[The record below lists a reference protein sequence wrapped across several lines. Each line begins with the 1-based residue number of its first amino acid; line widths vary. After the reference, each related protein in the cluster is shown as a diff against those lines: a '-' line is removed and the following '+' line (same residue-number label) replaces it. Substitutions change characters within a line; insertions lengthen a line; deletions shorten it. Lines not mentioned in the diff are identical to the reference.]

1 MGAATFEVTAISKAA
16 ASVPTATPKLA
27 GYPVKGEKEE
37 EGAAPAVMGASERAE
52 VLLSLEHQMKISST
66 VFITASGYL
75 TCLLVLVFL

>member
-1 MGAATFEVTAISKAA
+1 
-16 ASVPTATPKLA
+16 
-27 GYPVKGEKEE
+27 VKGDKEE

-52 VLLSLEHQMKISST
+52 VPLSLEHQMKISST